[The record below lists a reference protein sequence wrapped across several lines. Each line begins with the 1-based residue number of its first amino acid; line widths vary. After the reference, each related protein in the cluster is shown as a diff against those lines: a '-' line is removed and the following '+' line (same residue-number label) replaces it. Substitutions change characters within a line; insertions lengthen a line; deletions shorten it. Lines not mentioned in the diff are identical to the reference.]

1 MNLLLHS
8 ASNKKEIPSFG
19 TQITLARIKSRV
31 HGGEIAEPAL
41 RRRLA
46 HRIRGKKIPSLP
58 QRNSHGTPDPGSS
71 ESQPNPTLETLQSN
85 QEAPLPVGGRRWAAA
100 GSQSRSRRQGERGEI
115 PLPCLAQLAL
125 MEMVRW
131 RWRWSRRAW
140 GARGVE
146 VLVLG
151 APLLDSSGLLLLALT
166 LSPLTL
172 LWRLSAGGGNHSFA
186 VTQTSP
192 LFG

>member
-8 ASNKKEIPSFG
+8 ASSKKEIPSFG

-58 QRNSHGTPDPGSS
+58 QRNSHGTPDPGAS

-125 MEMVRW
+125 MEMEVEQTGMG
-131 RWRWSRRAW
+131 RAW
-140 GARGVE
+140 SGGARARCSPPR
-146 VLVLG
+146 LLWG
-151 APLLDSSGLLLLALT
+151 ALLALT
-166 LSPLTL
+166 LSPLNTAL
-172 LWRLSAGGGNHSFA
+172 AA
-186 VTQTSP
+186 VCRRR
-192 LFG
+192 